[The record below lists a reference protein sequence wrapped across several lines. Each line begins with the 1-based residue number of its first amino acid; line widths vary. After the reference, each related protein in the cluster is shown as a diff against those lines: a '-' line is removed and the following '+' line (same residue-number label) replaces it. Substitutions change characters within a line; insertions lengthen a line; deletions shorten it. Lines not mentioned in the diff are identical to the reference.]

1 MNINARDKYMYF
13 IFRRPFEVWLCLL
26 RHKSESIEMFNRYR
40 NEIKKQTGKSI
51 KILRCD
57 RGGEYLSCEFLTY
70 LGENRI
76 LSLWN
81 RTLLDMVRS
90 MMSFATL
97 PESFWGLAPEIACN
111 VLNNVPGKS
120 VNKTPYVIWT
130 GRKLRL

>member
-1 MNINARDKYMYF
+1 
-13 IFRRPFEVWLCLL
+13 
-26 RHKSESIEMFNRYR
+26 MFNRYR

-57 RGGEYLSCEFLTY
+57 RGGEYLSSEFLTY

-97 PESFWGLAPEIACN
+97 PVSFLGLALVIACYI
-111 VLNNVPGKS
+111 LNRVSSYS
-120 VNKTPYVIWT
+120 VNKIPYEIWI
-130 GRKLRL
+130 GYIPRLSHLRVWEYPVYVKYLMIDKLGARSDRCGIP

>member
-1 MNINARDKYMYF
+1 
-13 IFRRPFEVWLCLL
+13 
-26 RHKSESIEMFNRYR
+26 MFNRYR

-51 KILRCD
+51 KILQCD
-57 RGGEYLSCEFLTY
+57 RGGEYLSSEFLTY

-97 PESFWGLAPEIACN
+97 PES
-111 VLNNVPGKS
+111 
-120 VNKTPYVIWT
+120 
-130 GRKLRL
+130 